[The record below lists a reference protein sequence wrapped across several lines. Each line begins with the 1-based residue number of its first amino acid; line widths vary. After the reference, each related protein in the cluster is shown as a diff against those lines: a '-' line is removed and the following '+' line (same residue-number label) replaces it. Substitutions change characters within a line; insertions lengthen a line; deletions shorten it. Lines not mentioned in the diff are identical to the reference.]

1 MDLWFVDLVSTGAER
16 VVFLGGF
23 GDWQFFKLEDVAM
36 GMWIQKYKKWKP
48 KQVDYISNDLFVHMG
63 CEADY
68 VIAHYQN
75 PGQMQCLWQLA
86 MKQDFTHCC
95 ETVDI

>member
-1 MDLWFVDLVSTGAER
+1 VLSLWFFCG
-16 VVFLGGF
+16 GGF

-36 GMWIQKYKKWKP
+36 GMWIQKYKNWKP

-86 MKQDFTHCC
+86 MKHDFTHCC